1 MLAVMQRSTESAVEA
16 PAASSSAR
24 APRQAAPAAAAVL
37 LQVLAS
43 AGYGLWMLLGLSLA
57 LGLYGFGRGDV
68 LVPLVLGCALVSA
81 GLVAAV
87 LRLRAVPAWHG
98 WSPGRSAWPSRDAL
112 AALAVYLPMLAVA
125 GLARGDNDFWATR
138 LAGAALVLCS
148 AASMVYSARGQRP
161 GWPSRIVAALYS
173 GGLWLWL
180 CMAGQD
186 PLPDGAHLWILALLA
201 GALALGLLEN
211 AYWQA
216 LDLPGPPADE
226 PGRPHGDGAAPGPRR
241 LLAALLVYGV
251 PCLGLLAT
259 SLFDPGVLPAALAA
273 LSCLAGRLI
282 EQCLYAQAL
291 ARRDAAFRH

>member
-1 MLAVMQRSTESAVEA
+1 MMQRSTDPTAETL
-16 PAASSSAR
+16 
-24 APRQAAPAAAAVL
+24 AAPARAERFPARAATVAVL

-57 LGLYGFGRGDV
+57 LGIYGFGRGDV

-87 LRLRAVPAWHG
+87 LRLRAAPAWHG
-98 WSPGRSAWPSRDAL
+98 WAPGRSVGPGRDAL
-112 AALAVYLPMLAVA
+112 VALAVYLPMLAVA

-148 AASMVYSARGQRP
+148 VASMAYSARGQRP
-161 GWPSRIVAALYS
+161 GWPARLVAAAYS

-186 PLPDGAHLWILALLA
+186 PRPEDAHLWALALLA
-201 GALALGLLEN
+201 VALALGLIES

-216 LDLPGPPADE
+216 LESPAAQADDPGHPRAV
-226 PGRPHGDGAAPGPRR
+226 PGPRR

-251 PCLGLLAT
+251 PCLALLAT
-259 SLFDPGVLPAALAA
+259 SLAPLGVLPPALAA
-273 LSCLAGRLI
+273 LSCLAGRVV
-282 EQCLYAQAL
+282 EQCLYAQATVTTGTV
-291 ARRDAAFRH
+291 H